1 MSDHFR
7 SGLRLG
13 GMTTRAAD
21 RVPETTAP
29 GRRERKKLE
38 TREALQEAARRLFA
52 EQGYDATTVK
62 EIADA
67 ADVAERTFFRYFAAK
82 EDLLLPDLVS
92 RFQAFERAAAVRPT
106 GEAPL
111 VAVREAAIEVFCDP
125 AAAMLSVLRPHAE
138 ALDPVIAAR
147 LTRAF
152 LDSEDRLAQVLA
164 ARVAAGQD
172 GAAVDTWAAVVA
184 KAAMAAA
191 RVAFRAALTG
201 GPGGNPAGG
210 RLRAELTSAFAILE
224 DGCRPPG

>member
-1 MSDHFR
+1 MATMTVGISDR
-7 SGLRLG
+7 SG
-13 GMTTRAAD
+13 
-21 RVPETTAP
+21 P

-67 ADVAERTFFRYFAAK
+67 ADVAERTFFRYFSAK

-92 RFQAFERAAAVRPT
+92 RFQAFERAAAARPA
-106 GEAPL
+106 GEPPL
-111 VAVREAAIEVFCDP
+111 TAIREAALEVFCDP

-152 LDSEDRLAQVLA
+152 LDSEDRLAAVLA
-164 ARVAAGQD
+164 ARAATGGQD
-172 GAAVDTWAAVVA
+172 PAAPDTRAAVVA
-184 KAAMAAA
+184 KAAMSAA
-191 RVAFRAALTG
+191 RVAFRAALSGGSGGTG
-201 GPGGNPAGG
+201 SGG
-210 RLRAELTSAFAILE
+210 RLAAELTAAFAILE
-224 DGCRPPG
+224 NGCRL

>member
-1 MSDHFR
+1 
-7 SGLRLG
+7 
-13 GMTTRAAD
+13 MTTQAG
-21 RVPETTAP
+21 P

-38 TREALQEAARRLFA
+38 TREALQQAARRLFT

-92 RFQAFERAAAVRPT
+92 RFQAFERATAARPA
-106 GEAPL
+106 GEPPL
-111 VAVREAAIEVFCDP
+111 TAIREAAIEVFCDP
-125 AAAMLSVLRPHAE
+125 GAAMLSVLRPHAE

-152 LDSEDRLAQVLA
+152 LDSEDRLAAVLA
-164 ARVAAGQD
+164 ARAGAEQERTAAG
-172 GAAVDTWAAVVA
+172 TWAAVVA

-201 GPGGNPAGG
+201 GPAANPAGG
-210 RLRAELTSAFAILE
+210 RLAGELRSAFAILQ
-224 DGCRPPG
+224 DGCRPPRFGRE

>member
-1 MSDHFR
+1 MTIGISDR
-7 SGLRLG
+7 NG
-13 GMTTRAAD
+13 
-21 RVPETTAP
+21 P

-67 ADVAERTFFRYFAAK
+67 ADVAERTFFRYFSAK
-82 EDLLLPDLVS
+82 EDLLLPDLVA
-92 RFQAFERAAAVRPT
+92 RFQAFERAAAARPA
-106 GEAPL
+106 GEPPL
-111 VAVREAAIEVFCDP
+111 TAVREAAIEVFCDP

-152 LDSEDRLAQVLA
+152 LDSEDRLAAVLA
-164 ARVAAGQD
+164 VRAGP

-201 GPGGNPAGG
+201 GTGSGG
-210 RLRAELTSAFAILE
+210 RLAAELENAFTILKN
-224 DGCRPPG
+224 GCQPPAP

>member
-1 MSDHFR
+1 
-7 SGLRLG
+7 
-13 GMTTRAAD
+13 MTT
-21 RVPETTAP
+21 ETAP

-67 ADVAERTFFRYFAAK
+67 ADVAERTFFRYFASK

-92 RFQAFERAAAVRPT
+92 RFQAFERATAARPAA
-106 GEAPL
+106 EPPL
-111 VAVREAAIEVFCDP
+111 TAIREAAIEVFCDP

-152 LDSEDRLAQVLA
+152 LDSEDRLAAVLA
-164 ARVAAGQD
+164 VRAGTD
-172 GAAVDTWAAVVA
+172 ATVDTWAAVVA

-191 RVAFRAALTG
+191 RVAFRAALTDG
-201 GPGGNPAGG
+201 SGGG
-210 RLRAELTSAFAILE
+210 RLAVELRNAFAILE
-224 DGCRPPG
+224 NGCRLV

>member
-1 MSDHFR
+1 
-7 SGLRLG
+7 
-13 GMTTRAAD
+13 MTTQAVTEDEQAQ
-21 RVPETTAP
+21 AGP

-38 TREALQEAARRLFA
+38 TREALRDAARRLFA
-52 EQGYDATTVK
+52 EQGYEATTVK

-92 RFQAFERAAAVRPT
+92 RFQAFERATAARPAA
-106 GEAPL
+106 EPPL
-111 VAVREAAIEVFCDP
+111 TAIREAAIEVFCAP
-125 AAAMLSVLRPHAE
+125 GAAMLSVLRPHEE

-152 LDSEDRLAQVLA
+152 LDSEDRLAAVLA
-164 ARVAAGQD
+164 ARAGAGQQEH
-172 GAAVDTWAAVVA
+172 AATGTWAAVVA

-201 GPGGNPAGG
+201 GPAPDPADGGLA
-210 RLRAELTSAFAILE
+210 AELGRAFAILE
-224 DGCRPPG
+224 DGCRPPGVRH

>member
-1 MSDHFR
+1 
-7 SGLRLG
+7 
-13 GMTTRAAD
+13 MTTQA
-21 RVPETTAP
+21 AP

-67 ADVAERTFFRYFAAK
+67 ADVAERTFFRYFASK

-92 RFQAFERAAAVRPT
+92 LFQAFERAAAARPA
-106 GEAPL
+106 GEPPL
-111 VAVREAAIEVFCDP
+111 TAVREAAIEVFCDP
-125 AAAMLSVLRPHAE
+125 AAAMLSVLRPRAE

-152 LDSEDRLAQVLA
+152 LDSEDRLAEVLA
-164 ARVAAGQD
+164 ARAGTDRDRAAT
-172 GAAVDTWAAVVA
+172 ATWAAVVA

-201 GPGGNPAGG
+201 GSGGD
-210 RLRAELTSAFAILE
+210 RLAAELTNAFAILE
-224 DGCRPPG
+224 NGCRLV